1 MSAALANHYALNWRT
16 AAGTFFY
23 CPMLMIHLQVVIV
36 IASLSL
42 QVAITAKGGSA
53 MLNAAG
59 EHCHNTV
66 MQLLYFIDCE

>member
-23 CPMLMIHLQVVIV
+23 CSTLMIYLQVVVV

-42 QVAITAKGGSA
+42 QVAIAAKGGSA
-53 MLNAAG
+53 MLNTAG
-59 EHCHNTV
+59 KHCNNAC
-66 MQLLYFIDCE
+66 MQPLYFIDRE